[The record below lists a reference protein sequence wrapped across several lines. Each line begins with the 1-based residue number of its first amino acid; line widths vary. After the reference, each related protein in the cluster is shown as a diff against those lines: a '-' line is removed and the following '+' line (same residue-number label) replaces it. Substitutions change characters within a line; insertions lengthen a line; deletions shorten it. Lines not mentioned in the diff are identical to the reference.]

1 MDNNYN
7 IVDLINEKNSSL
19 RRIKENKWNS
29 QNSIQITDTEW
40 SILSLIYGREVAPS
54 ISEISCNINI
64 TRQATH
70 KCIKS
75 LNEKELIIIRK
86 MENNNRNKCLEL
98 TSLGESIFLEHQK
111 MKKDIEK
118 EIELNIG
125 SEDFIQLKDIL
136 KRSWG

>member
-1 MDNNYN
+1 MDNNNN
-7 IVDLINEKNSSL
+7 IVDLINEKNSKL
-19 RRIKENKWNS
+19 RKLKEAKWNNK
-29 QNSIQITDTEW
+29 NSIQITDTEW
-40 SILSLIYGREVAPS
+40 SILSLIYGKEPATA
-54 ISEISCNINI
+54 ISEISGQINI

-75 LNEKELIIIRK
+75 LSAKGLILIGK

-98 TSLGESIFLEHQK
+98 TPLGESIFLENQRL
-111 MKKDIEK
+111 KKDIEE

-125 SEDFIQLKDIL
+125 SDKFILLKDIL

>member
-19 RRIKENKWNS
+19 RKIKENKWN
-29 QNSIQITDTEW
+29 NLNFIQITDTEW
-40 SILSLIYGREVAPS
+40 SILSLIYGREVAPA
-54 ISEISCNINI
+54 ISEISSNINI

-70 KCIKS
+70 KCVKS
-75 LNEKELIIIRK
+75 LNGKELIIIRK

-98 TSLGESIFLEHQK
+98 TPLGESIFLEHQK

-125 SEDFIQLKDIL
+125 SENFIQLKDIL

>member
-1 MDNNYN
+1 MDNNN
-7 IVDLINEKNSSL
+7 NLVDLINEKNSNL
-19 RRIKENKWNS
+19 RKIKEDKWNN

-40 SILSLIYGREVAPS
+40 SILSLIYGKEPAS
-54 ISEISCNINI
+54 AISEISGHVNI

-75 LNEKELIIIRK
+75 LNVKGLILIGK

-98 TSLGESIFLEHQK
+98 TPLGKAIFSENQK
-111 MKKDIEK
+111 LKKDIEK

-125 SEDFIQLKDIL
+125 SDKFVQLKDIL

>member
-1 MDNNYN
+1 MDNNN
-7 IVDLINEKNSSL
+7 IVDLIKEKNSNL
-19 RRIKENKWNS
+19 RRIKEDKWNN

-40 SILSLIYGREVAPS
+40 SILSLIYGKEPAPA
-54 ISEISCNINI
+54 ISEISSNINK

-75 LNEKELIIIRK
+75 LSAKGLIIISK

-98 TSLGESIFLEHQK
+98 TPLGESTFVDNQK
-111 MKKDIEK
+111 LKNDIEK
-118 EIELNIG
+118 EIEHNIG
-125 SEDFIQLKDIL
+125 SDNFIQLKDIL

>member
-1 MDNNYN
+1 MDNNN
-7 IVDLINEKNSSL
+7 NLVDLISEKNFNIRKL
-19 RRIKENKWNS
+19 KEDKWNN
-29 QNSIQITDTEW
+29 QYSIQITDTEW
-40 SILSLIYGREVAPS
+40 SILSLIYGKEPAPA
-54 ISEISCNINI
+54 ISEISGHINI

-75 LNEKELIIIRK
+75 LNSKGLILIEK

-98 TSLGESIFLEHQK
+98 TPLGKTIFSENQK
-111 MKKDIEK
+111 LKKDIEK

-125 SEDFIQLKDIL
+125 SDKFIQLKDIL